1 MAKVR
6 GLLKILSNE
15 EMDQIHQGA
24 VKILAEVG
32 MKIDC
37 YEALDHLDS
46 YGCQINYNS
55 KVVKF
60 PPDIVESA
68 VRKMR
73 DAYASKNYRDLKMP
87 VRYTEVYFSTRPR
100 KLVTDFTVNAGG
112 FPVYILDLDEQRRK
126 ANLKDVIDSIRLAD
140 ALDNINLIGLPCS
153 AQEIPA
159 KNRPIVM
166 AAELVKN
173 TSKLGGIEAWTR
185 QDVEYLY
192 KMGLVVS
199 GGEEKFRKCPILV
212 GYSEVRSPLCL
223 DKNMTEVFME
233 YVKRGIPQSLD
244 TMPMGGISAPATSAG
259 TLTLGIAETL
269 GGLVLGYCVNP
280 DAILR
285 VDITPGLGDMKSGI
299 FPYAGADRLALLV
312 GAIQMITNYY
322 GCPGGTHG
330 GKTDACFP
338 GVQAGFEKALSI
350 IYPILAGATGVGTLG
365 QLENGTTFSPVQLVI
380 DNEIVR
386 YVKRMLNGFEVNQ
399 NKLALNVIKEVGIGG
414 NYLTHPHT
422 AGNFREEFWLSDL
435 TERMSWTAWEKE
447 ELKGIEEKAKEKTRQ
462 IIEDHHPEPLDED
475 KRKMIDEIVEEAL
488 KKEGDRCDLERSYH

>member
-1 MAKVR
+1 MGKAC
-6 GLLKILSNE
+6 GLLKILSTE
-15 EMDQIHQGA
+15 EMEQIHQGA
-24 VKILAEVG
+24 MKVLAEVG

-37 YEALDHLDS
+37 YEALDYLNS
-46 YGCQINYNS
+46 YGCQVDYDS
-55 KVVKF
+55 KIVKF
-60 PPDIVESA
+60 PPDIVENT
-68 VRKMR
+68 VKKKR
-73 DAYASKNYRDLKMP
+73 DAYASKNYRGLKMP
-87 VRYTEVYFSTRPR
+87 VRYTEIYFSNRPR
-100 KLVTDFTVNAGG
+100 KLVTDFTTNAGG
-112 FPVYILDLDEQRRK
+112 FPVYILDLEGRRRK
-126 ANLKDVIDSIRLAD
+126 TNLEDVTASIRLAD

-153 AQEIPA
+153 AQEVPGGD
-159 KNRPIVM
+159 RPILM

-185 QDVEYLY
+185 RDVEYLY
-192 KMGLVVS
+192 KMGLVIA
-199 GGEEKFRKCPILV
+199 GGEEEFRKYPVLV
-212 GYSEVRSPLCL
+212 GYAEVRSPLCL

-259 TLTLGIAETL
+259 TLTLGIAESL
-269 GGLVLGYCVNP
+269 CGLVLGYSINP

-312 GAIQMITNYY
+312 GAIQMVTDYY

-338 GVQAGFEKALSI
+338 GMQAGFEKALSI

-365 QLENGTTFSPVQLVI
+365 QLESGTTFSPLQLVI

-386 YVKRMLNGFEVNQ
+386 YIKRMLNGFEVNKE
-399 NKLALNVIKEVGIGG
+399 KLALDVIKEVGIGG
-414 NYLTHPHT
+414 NYLMHPHT
-422 AGNFREEFWLSDL
+422 VRNFRKEFWLSDL
-435 TERMSWTAWEKE
+435 TERMSWDTWGKE
-447 ELKGIEEKAKEKTRQ
+447 EFRGIEEKAKEKARW
-462 IIEDHHPEPLDED
+462 IINNHYPEPLDRD

-488 KKEGDRCDLERSYH
+488 KRNSRK